1 MNKESLQ
8 LGVIEGKWK
17 KETNLSVKSMFD
29 LLSDIRLDTPHG
41 YIYEMFCNASSLQ
54 DIIARMGK
62 TANLKYIYIGAHGD
76 DDCIVATGENISRTV
91 IRNQL
96 KQLSYG
102 AIEGLFFGSCL
113 FGNEDNA
120 SFLLGS
126 DEKTTIKWVA
136 GYTTSVDWMESSA
149 LDILFWST
157 FYGMSGT
164 PIERIEAT
172 AENIS
177 KMAKGLIKN
186 LGFQIYVRKK
196 GKIAGL
202 KNLLA
207 EVHDDE

>member
-8 LGVIEGKWK
+8 LAVIEGKWK
-17 KETNLSVKSMFD
+17 KDTNLSVKSLFD
-29 LLSDIRLDTPHG
+29 LLSDIHLNTPHG

-54 DIIARMGK
+54 DIIARMRK
-62 TANLKYIYIGAHGD
+62 TTNLKYIYIGAHGD
-76 DDCIVATGENISRTV
+76 VDYIAAAGGNIKRTV
-91 IRNQL
+91 IRNKLQ
-96 KQLSYG
+96 KLSSG

-126 DEKTTIKWVA
+126 DTTIKWVA

-157 FYGMSGT
+157 FYRKNGT

-172 AENIS
+172 AKNIS
-177 KMAKGLIKN
+177 QMANGLIKD

-196 GKIAGL
+196 GKTTGL

-207 EVHDDE
+207 EVQ